1 MTGTWVLWRF
11 ALRRD
16 RILLPVWILGLA
28 ATAVFSVTATEGM
41 YPTPAS
47 LSTAAENINATA
59 ALVALYGKVYDP
71 TSIGA
76 LSLIKLTAFGSTM
89 VAILFVFVVIRHSRA
104 EEEAGRLELVGAG
117 AVGRSA
123 ALAAAMLT
131 GALGSI
137 VLGVVTA
144 VGLGLAGLPISG
156 AAAFGLGWALSGI
169 VFSAIAG
176 LIAQLTTSARAAVG
190 LGMAAVGLAYV
201 FRAVGDVTAGDPGW
215 VSWLSPIGWCQQIRP
230 FAGDRWQ
237 VALLPLAAA
246 AMSASVA
253 FGLRSRRDLGFG
265 LLPDRPGSATGRVG
279 GALGLAW
286 RLQRGMLAAWVV
298 GAALLGLILGSIV
311 NNVAGLLE
319 SAQLRR
325 YLALLGGEQ
334 GVTDAFLAAEVGL
347 LGAIVAAYAVA
358 ATARLRS
365 EEVSGH
371 VELLLSSPTARI
383 RWAAGHIVLA
393 MVGVAAILL
402 TAGAMIGLAHGLAV
416 RAVAVEVVRL
426 VGACAAQIPA
436 AWVLSAVVVFLFG
449 WRPRWVVAGWGVLLA
464 CILLAEFGKLWQL
477 PDWLLNLSPFAHS
490 PSLPGGSW
498 AAGGLA
504 LLVLVVAALAVAGL
518 ARWRTRDL
526 CA

>member
-201 FRAVGDVTAGDPGW
+201 FRAVGDVTAG
-215 VSWLSPIGWCQQIRP
+215 SWL
-230 FAGDRWQ
+230 A
-237 VALLPLAAA
+237 VLA
-246 AMSASVA
+246 V
-253 FGLRSRRDLGFG
+253 
-265 LLPDRPGSATGRVG
+265 PGSAGVSRSDCSPGTAAGGTVATCCRGHFRLRGLRAAIPAGSRFRAAAGSTGFRHG
-279 GALGLAW
+279 SGW
-286 RLQRGMLAAWVV
+286 RGPRSRL
-298 GAALLGLILGSIV
+298 
-311 NNVAGLLE
+311 
-319 SAQLRR
+319 
-325 YLALLGGEQ
+325 
-334 GVTDAFLAAEVGL
+334 
-347 LGAIVAAYAVA
+347 AVA
-358 ATARLRS
+358 ARHAGRLGRRGRPAGIDLGQHRQQRDRAS
-365 EEVSGH
+365 
-371 VELLLSSPTARI
+371 RI
-383 RWAAGHIVLA
+383 RAAA
-393 MVGVAAILL
+393 
-402 TAGAMIGLAHGLAV
+402 
-416 RAVAVEVVRL
+416 
-426 VGACAAQIPA
+426 P
-436 AWVLSAVVVFLFG
+436 LS
-449 WRPRWVVAGWGVLLA
+449 
-464 CILLAEFGKLWQL
+464 
-477 PDWLLNLSPFAHS
+477 
-490 PSLPGGSW
+490 
-498 AAGGLA
+498 
-504 LLVLVVAALAVAGL
+504 GL
-518 ARWRTRDL
+518 ARG
-526 CA
+526 